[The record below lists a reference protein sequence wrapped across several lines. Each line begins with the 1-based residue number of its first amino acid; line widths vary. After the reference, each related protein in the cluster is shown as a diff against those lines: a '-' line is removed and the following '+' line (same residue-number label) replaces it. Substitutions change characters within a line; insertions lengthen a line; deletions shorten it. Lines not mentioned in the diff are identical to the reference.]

1 MIAGLTGGIA
11 SGKSTVSSIL
21 KELGAKIADAD
32 KIAKEIS
39 ESEEVISEM
48 IELFGRDILGNDGK
62 LDRAEVKK
70 IVFGDKEKLKQLNS
84 LIHPKVI
91 EEFKKIKENSA
102 KNDIIIFDVPL
113 LFEAGMNR
121 LCDKVVL
128 VFVDK
133 ETQIKRMFE
142 RDGIE
147 KDLAVKIINSQMS
160 LEEKIKKSD
169 ILIENNGTLEELR
182 EKTEKIFRELKGE

>member
-21 KELGAKIADAD
+21 KELGAEIADAD

-48 IELFGRDILGNDGK
+48 TELFGRDILGNDGK

-147 KDLAVKIINSQMS
+147 RDLAVKIINSQMS